1 MEFKKLKEALSKDPS
16 FRLKQAKKLV
26 FVDLIEDWNEAT
38 VFPKNLRE
46 KLNKE
51 VPLEI
56 KGDVFFAKD
65 KKTVKVIIT
74 LEDGLKIETVLMR
87 HKDRNTVCVS
97 SQVGCP
103 LGCSFC
109 ATGKMGFKRNLKYYE
124 IVNQVVFFSRFL
136 KKNQDFNPRISNV
149 VFMGMGEP
157 FLNYDNVMKA
167 IDILNDEEAF
177 NIGARKISI
186 STVGLIEG
194 INKLA
199 REDKQVNLAISLHNT
214 TEEDREEI
222 MPINKKYPMN
232 DILKAVRNYVERT
245 NRKVMFEYIM
255 INGVNDSVEKA
266 KELAN
271 LMDNK
276 LYVVNLISYNPT
288 GIFNPSSKQAIKE
301 FRDVLENKGVSVTE
315 RISFGPEIEAACGQL
330 LINKI

>member
-1 MEFKKLKEALSKDPS
+1 MEFKKLKEALSKEPG
-16 FRLKQAKKLV
+16 FRLKQAKKLL
-26 FVDLIEDWNEAT
+26 FVDLIKDWSEAS
-38 VFPKNLRE
+38 VFSLPLRE

-51 VPLEI
+51 VSLKI
-56 KGDVFFAKD
+56 KGDIFLAKD
-65 KKTVKVIIT
+65 KKTVKVILT
-74 LEDGLKIETVLMR
+74 LEDGLKVETVLMR

-124 IVNQVVFFSRFL
+124 IINQVVFFSRFL
-136 KKNQDFNPRISNV
+136 KDNKDFNPRISNI

-167 IDILNDEEAF
+167 IDILNDEDAF

-186 STVGLIEG
+186 STVGLVEG

-199 REDKQVNLAISLHNT
+199 KEKRQVNLAISLHNT
-214 TEEDREEI
+214 TDEARGEL
-222 MPINKKYPMN
+222 MPINEKYPIK
-232 DILKAVRNYVERT
+232 DIFKAVDNYIERT

-255 INGVNDSVEKA
+255 IDGVNDSIEKA
-266 KELAN
+266 QELAR

-288 GIFNPSSKQAIKE
+288 GIFNPSLKNTIKE
-301 FRDVLENKGVSVTE
+301 FRNILEKKGISVTE
-315 RISFGPEIEAACGQL
+315 RISFGDEIEAACGQL
-330 LINKI
+330 LAKE